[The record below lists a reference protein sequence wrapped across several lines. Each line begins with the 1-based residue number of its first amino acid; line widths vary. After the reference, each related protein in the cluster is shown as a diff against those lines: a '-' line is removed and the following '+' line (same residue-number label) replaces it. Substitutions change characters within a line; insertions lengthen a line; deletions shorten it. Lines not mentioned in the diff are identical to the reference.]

1 MKSRIHKDGDAVEI
15 NWKKQDFVFACCDC
29 GLTHILRF
37 KIIKNKIRIR
47 VWVDKKTTQQLRKK
61 IKKS

>member
-1 MKSRIHKDGDAVEI
+1 MKSRTHKDGDAVAI
-15 NWKKQDFVFACCDC
+15 NWKKQDLVFACCDC

-37 KIIKNKIRIR
+37 KVIKDKIRIR
-47 VWVDKKTTQQLRKK
+47 VWVDKKITQQLRKK